1 MNYRS
6 VASILLALVAVT
18 GMAVPAMALSVGPG
32 DASPPSPGDVTRT
45 GTVPAAQLAQSDSD
59 VNVTV
64 GQQLSTV
71 IDVSSGEV
79 QTDFENTA
87 FEVTFERSGD
97 ERRAEAVA
105 DRADELRDRAE
116 SIREEFREATEA
128 VQEGELSRSEY
139 ARRLAALNARATNL
153 LDSYDQLR
161 QRAANVSAL
170 ELRAAGVN
178 QSTLSA
184 SVTNLS
190 GVTGTGVGA
199 LLNRF
204 TGESEGEVRIETENG
219 LSIEVEREGGE
230 RSREFERL
238 RDGDNALTVDQSSAL
253 ETARA
258 ALSSPETGTW
268 VVTGSTV
275 RGDEGRYEF
284 AFALRN
290 ATGLTGEAVV
300 DVDGSSGNV
309 FALEEEIESRG
320 DEDDE
325 DDEDAEA
332 DGRSDA
338 GGREA
343 DSDEELAIVVADGT
357 PARGETIT
365 VQVLADGS
373 PVENATVSLDDR
385 TVGKTD
391 GNGMAVVQLPAAEKA
406 ALTARV
412 GDAEGELEF
421 EFEEVEEDDFR
432 DELTTDLTLE
442 SGTVSGTVSY
452 DGNRV
457 DNVSVY
463 ANGRAVG
470 STGSDGTVSF
480 AIDAETTEELELEL
494 VKGAFEADLTYLV
507 RNGTLVRA
515 ESTAEDE
522 QDEEGEDERKE
533 DTEDEGDEQSEESE
547 ESEESECEDE
557 SEDASDGEGECGELE
572 SSEKG
577 GSEHAG

>member
-45 GTVPAAQLAQSDSD
+45 GAVPAAQLAQSDSD

-116 SIREEFREATEA
+116 TIREAFREATEA

-190 GVTGTGVGA
+190 GVTGAGAGA
-199 LLNRF
+199 LLDQF

-219 LSIEVEREGGE
+219 LSIEVEREDGE

-238 RDGDNALTVDQSSAL
+238 RDGDDTLTVDQSSAL

-268 VVTGSTV
+268 VVVESRV

-325 DDEDAEA
+325 
-332 DGRSDA
+332 
-338 GGREA
+338 
-343 DSDEELAIVVADGT
+343 
-357 PARGETIT
+357 
-365 VQVLADGS
+365 
-373 PVENATVSLDDR
+373 
-385 TVGKTD
+385 
-391 GNGMAVVQLPAAEKA
+391 
-406 ALTARV
+406 
-412 GDAEGELEF
+412 GELEF
-421 EFEEVEEDDFR
+421 EFEEVEEDDLR

-442 SGTVSGTVSY
+442 SGTVSGTISY

-522 QDEEGEDERKE
+522 QDEEGEDDDSREE
-533 DTEDEGDEQSEESE
+533 DTEDEGNEQSEESE
-547 ESEESECEDE
+547 ESEESECDDE
-557 SEDASDGEGECGELE
+557 SEEASEGEGECGELE